1 MLLHSGYHAVPRR
14 RMLWEMKDDC
24 RNALVADAI
33 RRREVDAVLLC
44 LHFRD
49 NSNLDNDGYYKVDC

>member
-1 MLLHSGYHAVPRR
+1 
-14 RMLWEMKDDC
+14 MKDDC